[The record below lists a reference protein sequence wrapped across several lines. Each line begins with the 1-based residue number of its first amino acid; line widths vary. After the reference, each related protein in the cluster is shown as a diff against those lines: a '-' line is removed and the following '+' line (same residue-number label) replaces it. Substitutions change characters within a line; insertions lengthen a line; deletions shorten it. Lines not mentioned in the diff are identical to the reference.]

1 VHHLVGS
8 PTVPGARFQQA
19 HTGAYFKGS
28 GEKKWTNV
36 TKGLPTDYGFASA
49 IHPRDPKTAYLFPL
63 EFPMRMS
70 PAATGAAVWRTRD
83 RGKSWKKLAN
93 GLPRGANYEVMRD
106 GMATDRLDPAGVYFG
121 TTSGEIWGSADEGR
135 TWALI
140 ASHLPPILSV
150 ETATL

>member
-1 VHHLVGS
+1 
-8 PTVPGARFQQA
+8 VPGARFQQA
-19 HTGAYFKGS
+19 HTGAYFKDS

-36 TKGLPTDYGFASA
+36 TKGLTGDYGFASA

-83 RGKSWKKLAN
+83 RGKTWAKVAN
-93 GLPRGANYEVMRD
+93 GLPRGSSYEVMRE

-121 TTSGEIWGSADEGR
+121 TTNGELWGSADEGR
-135 TWALI
+135 SWSLI
-140 ASHLPPILSV
+140 AQRLPPILSV
-150 ETATL
+150 EAATL

>member
-1 VHHLVGS
+1 MVGS

-19 HTGAYFKGS
+19 HTGAYFIDT

-70 PAATGAAVWRTRD
+70 PAAPGAAVWRPAD
-83 RGKSWKKLAN
+83 AGEQASK
-93 GLPRGANYEVMRD
+93 GAQAGPPDARYDGMRD
-106 GMATDRLDPAGVYFG
+106 GAAPA
-121 TTSGEIWGSADEGR
+121 
-135 TWALI
+135 
-140 ASHLPPILSV
+140 
-150 ETATL
+150 